1 MTGLPAAVRGR
12 VVAEA
17 LRRREPSVP
26 TGPHARAF
34 AEAFTALDALL
45 RDLSSEEWATQVIHD
60 WDVQQTVV
68 HLMAGDGAVCAAA
81 GVPEAIRLPPY
92 EGPFASM
99 AQFGGP
105 VGEWEG
111 RSRYIMAR
119 HHGRPYRMSWHA
131 WRAQARSLLK
141 SRASRERDD
150 APVEY
155 AGRTLALADA
165 YLARGF
171 ETWLHADDIG
181 RAVGRPFPEPSPESM
196 EHLVELGFAT
206 LGLLESEVAAK
217 LVVDGPGGA
226 TVSLGAGEP
235 KAELRLSSTDFC
247 RLLGGN
253 RRPDETEVEVQG
265 DPDTANAA
273 LIAVASLAIL

>member
-17 LRRREPSVP
+17 LRRREPSIP
-26 TGPHARAF
+26 TGAHARAF
-34 AEAFTALDALL
+34 AEAFAGLDALL
-45 RDLSSEEWATQVIHD
+45 RDLSSEEWATQVVHD

-99 AQFGGP
+99 QHFGGP

-141 SRASRERDD
+141 CRAARERDET
-150 APVEY
+150 PVQY
-155 AGRTLALADA
+155 AGRILPLADA

-181 RAVGRPFPEPSPESM
+181 RAVGRRFPEPSPEPM
-196 EHLVELGFAT
+196 ALLVELGVAT
-206 LGLLESEVAAK
+206 LGLLKSQIGAV
-217 LVVDGPGGA
+217 LVIDGPGA
-226 TVSLGAGEP
+226 VTAALGSGETS
-235 KAELRLSSTDFC
+235 AELRLSSSDFC

-253 RRPDETEVEVQG
+253 RRMDEIDVEVHG
-265 DPDTANAA
+265 DPATAAAA
-273 LIAVASLAIL
+273 LAAVASLAIL

>member
-17 LRRREPSVP
+17 VRRREPSIP

-34 AEAFTALDALL
+34 AEAFAGLDVLL
-45 RDLSSEEWATQVIHD
+45 RDLSSEEWATTVVHD

-81 GVPEAIRLPPY
+81 CVPEAIRLPPY
-92 EGPFASM
+92 DGPFASM
-99 AQFGGP
+99 REFGGP

-141 SRASRERDD
+141 CRAARERDET
-150 APVEY
+150 PVEY
-155 AGRTLALADA
+155 AGRTLPLADA

-181 RAVGRPFPEPSPESM
+181 RAVGRPFPEPSSEPM
-196 EHLVELGFAT
+196 ALLVELGVAT
-206 LGLLESEVAAK
+206 LGLLKAEIGAR
-217 LVVDGPGGA
+217 LVLEGPGA
-226 TVSLGAGEP
+226 VTVALGGGEVQ
-235 KAELRLSSTDFC
+235 AELRLSSPDFC

-253 RRPDETEVEVQG
+253 RRTDEIAVVVQG
-265 DPDTANAA
+265 DTETADAA
-273 LIAVASLAIL
+273 LAAVASLAIL